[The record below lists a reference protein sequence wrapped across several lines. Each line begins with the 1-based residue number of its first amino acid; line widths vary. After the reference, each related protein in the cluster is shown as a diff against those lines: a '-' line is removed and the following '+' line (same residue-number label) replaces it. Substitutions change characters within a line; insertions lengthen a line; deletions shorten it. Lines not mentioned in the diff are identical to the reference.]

1 MLFKKMFHLT
11 CKLTVDCKTVWSSVT
26 AVRMSADDLTFL
38 PFGGVAQCTVFTKPV
53 VSRQMWSR
61 EQQAPW
67 DLGLAPLKVS
77 CSNAKQCTVSL
88 S

>member
-1 MLFKKMFHLT
+1 MLFKKMFLLT
-11 CKLTVDCKTVWSSVT
+11 RKLTVDCKTLWSSVT
-26 AVRMSADDLTFL
+26 AVGMSADDLTFL
-38 PFGGVAQCTVFTKPV
+38 PFGVAQCTVFTKPV

-61 EQQAPW
+61 AQQAPW
-67 DLGLAPLKVS
+67 DLGLAPLKVRS

>member
-1 MLFKKMFHLT
+1 M
-11 CKLTVDCKTVWSSVT
+11 T
-26 AVRMSADDLTFL
+26 AVRMSADDITFL

-61 EQQAPW
+61 EQAPW
-67 DLGLAPLKVS
+67 DLGLAPLKVRS